1 MIDAVARRNWRR
13 LALLAT
19 VAAVSDARSDE
30 QLMAAYVAGDGAAFR
45 TIFERYA
52 PLLLRAMLRELYVR
66 EEANDLVQQTFLQLH
81 RARADFDASQK
92 LKPWVFTI
100 AMNLKREYFRRKK
113 RRPER
118 SLGDDAAAEPAV
130 AALGAA
136 RVDARRTLARVLGD
150 LPGDQREVIE
160 LHWFDGLDFPEVALV
175 VGASVSAVKVRAH
188 RGYVRLRQA
197 LGDDADLPPLGG
209 VGGQGAAADAAGNR
223 RRAGSIGGE

>member
-1 MIDAVARRNWRR
+1 MRP
-13 LALLAT
+13 LAESRT
-19 VAAVSDARSDE
+19 DE
-30 QLMAAYVAGDGAAFR
+30 QLMSAYVSGDAAAFR
-45 TIFERYA
+45 VIFERYA

-66 EEANDLVQQTFLQLH
+66 EEASDLVQQTFLQLH
-81 RARADFDASQK
+81 RARADFDAGQK

-118 SLGDDAAAEPAV
+118 SLDAESTIEPAV

-136 RVDARRTLARVLGD
+136 RVDAQRTLARVLGE
-150 LPGDQREVIE
+150 LPPDQREVIE
-160 LHWFDGLDFPEVALV
+160 LHWFDGLEFPEVAQV

-197 LGDDADLPPLGG
+197 LGDDAALPDLRGEAG
-209 VGGQGAAADAAGNR
+209 SSGNR
-223 RRAGSIGGE
+223 EPASGI

>member
-1 MIDAVARRNWRR
+1 MT
-13 LALLAT
+13 T
-19 VAAVSDARSDE
+19 VRPLSDLRSDE
-30 QLMAAYVAGDGAAFR
+30 ELMAAYVAGNAAAFR
-45 TIFERYA
+45 VIFERYA
-52 PLLLRAMLRELYVR
+52 PLLLRAMLRELYMR

-118 SLGDDAAAEPAV
+118 SLDAESTIEPAV

-136 RVDARRTLARVLGD
+136 RVEARHTLARVMQD
-150 LPGDQREVIE
+150 LPADQREVIE
-160 LHWFDGLDFPEVALV
+160 LHWFDGLEFPEVAQV

-197 LGDDADLPPLGG
+197 LGDDAALPEL
-209 VGGQGAAADAAGNR
+209 QGAPGGSSGNR
-223 RRAGSIGGE
+223 EPAGGI

>member
-1 MIDAVARRNWRR
+1 

-19 VAAVSDARSDE
+19 VAAVTDPRSDE
-30 QLMAAYVAGDGAAFR
+30 QLMAAYVAGDSAAFR
-45 TIFERYA
+45 AIFERFA

-81 RARADFDASQK
+81 RARADFDPGQK

-118 SLGDDAAAEPAV
+118 ALGDEAAVEPAV
-130 AALGAA
+130 PALGAA

-150 LPGDQREVIE
+150 LPDDQREVIE
-160 LHWFDGLDFPEVALV
+160 LHWFDGLEFPEVALV

-197 LGDDADLPPLGG
+197 LGDDAELPPLDGA
-209 VGGQGAAADAAGNR
+209 GGQGAASDAAGNR
-223 RRAGSIGGE
+223 RRAGSIGGA

>member
-1 MIDAVARRNWRR
+1 
-13 LALLAT
+13 
-19 VAAVSDARSDE
+19 
-30 QLMAAYVAGDGAAFR
+30 MAAYVAGDAAAFR
-45 TIFERYA
+45 VIFARYA

-81 RARADFDASQK
+81 RARADFDLGQK

-100 AMNLKREYFRRKK
+100 AMNLKREYFRKKK

-118 SLGDDAAAEPAV
+118 SLEADSIPEPAV

-136 RVDARRTLARVLGD
+136 RVEARHTLARVLDD
-150 LPGDQREVIE
+150 LPADQREVIE
-160 LHWFDGLDFPEVALV
+160 LHWFDGLEFPEVAAV

-197 LGDDADLPPLGG
+197 LGDEAPLPPLPD
-209 VGGQGAAADAAGNR
+209 VGGAGEPAGNR
-223 RRAGSIGGE
+223 ERAGSI

>member
-1 MIDAVARRNWRR
+1 M
-13 LALLAT
+13 T
-19 VAAVSDARSDE
+19 
-30 QLMAAYVAGDGAAFR
+30 AYVAGNAAAFR
-45 TIFERYA
+45 VIFERYA
-52 PLLLRAMLRELYVR
+52 PLLMRAMLRELYMR

-118 SLGDDAAAEPAV
+118 SIDAESAVEPMV

-136 RVDARRTLARVLGD
+136 RVDARRTLARVMQD
-150 LPGDQREVIE
+150 LPADQREVIE
-160 LHWFDGLDFPEVALV
+160 LHWFDGLEFPEVAQV

-197 LGDDADLPPLGG
+197 LGDDATLPEGDGSSGG
-209 VGGQGAAADAAGNR
+209 SSGNR
-223 RRAGSIGGE
+223 EPAGGI

>member
-1 MIDAVARRNWRR
+1 
-13 LALLAT
+13 
-19 VAAVSDARSDE
+19 
-30 QLMAAYVAGDGAAFR
+30 MAAYVAGEAAAFR
-45 TIFERYA
+45 VIFERYA

-81 RARADFDASQK
+81 RARADFDAGQK

-118 SLGDDAAAEPAV
+118 SLEAQVGLDPAV
-130 AALGAA
+130 GALGAA
-136 RVDARRTLARVLGD
+136 RVEAQRTLARVMGN
-150 LPGDQREVIE
+150 LPADQREVIQ
-160 LHWFDGLDFPEVALV
+160 LHWFDGLDFPEVAQV

-197 LGDDADLPPLGG
+197 LGDDADLPPLEGG
-209 VGGQGAAADAAGNR
+209 PAGKRGAEPGNR
-223 RRAGSIGGE
+223 ERAGSI